1 MPVAP
6 VRTAVRIRSV
16 LVRLALGLAALSV
29 GDPAAAQPST
39 SSIGVP
45 QTWSGRIVK
54 PEGVDPGV
62 AADKFELKIFE
73 LTTDHEIGKLV
84 GTLQNGGQGALRD
97 AMFEIKGK
105 GWIRIGKRAATEVG
119 VIRVADLP
127 DGRRRMRMVSD
138 LPLRLYDR
146 NEPVGSDA
154 FPFGFLELIV
164 DSSGTGVGQLVAAA
178 SMKWDAEGLLIESAG
193 TPVITI
199 VDVVTDS
206 PPRAR
211 AAAN

>member
-1 MPVAP
+1 M
-6 VRTAVRIRSV
+6 
-16 LVRLALGLAALSV
+16 
-29 GDPAAAQPST
+29 
-39 SSIGVP
+39 
-45 QTWSGRIVK
+45 
-54 PEGVDPGV
+54 
-62 AADKFELKIFE
+62 
-73 LTTDHEIGKLV
+73 
-84 GTLQNGGQGALRD
+84 
-97 AMFEIKGK
+97 
-105 GWIRIGKRAATEVG
+105 
-119 VIRVADLP
+119 
-127 DGRRRMRMVSD
+127 
-138 LPLRLYDR
+138 
-146 NEPVGSDA
+146 GSDA